1 MKRLILAA
9 GLVMGGLGAA
19 AAESQP
25 LLVPG
30 RDVAV
35 TYQLSG
41 AAAEQIPGGAPNG
54 VRLQWDATGQRL
66 RTEPVGRPMYA
77 LTDLQRRVADIVF
90 AGQNS
95 YFETRIKG
103 GDPQS
108 LIAGR
113 DVHFTRQG
121 TARLLGMDC
130 TNWAIRSQK
139 VDGTGCVT
147 ADGVVLRA
155 NVTIDGQPGALLAQ
169 SVVFGKQPESAFV
182 TPDGYMRLSFSG
194 AK

>member
-1 MKRLILAA
+1 MKRLVLMLLLAGA
-9 GLVMGGLGAA
+9 PMGAMA
-19 AAESQP
+19 QP

-35 TYQLSG
+35 TYRLTG
-41 AAAEQIPGGAPNG
+41 AAADQIPGGAPDG

-90 AGQNS
+90 AGQGA
-95 YFETRIKG
+95 YMETRIKG

-121 TARLLGMDC
+121 VAHLLGMDC
-130 TNWAIRSQK
+130 TNWAIRSQRI
-139 VDGTGCVT
+139 DGTGCVT
-147 ADGVVLRA
+147 PDGVVLRA
-155 NVTIDGQPGALLAQ
+155 DVMIDGRPGGLLAQ
-169 SVVFGKQPESAFV
+169 SVAYAKQPASAFV
-182 TPDGYMRLSFSG
+182 PPAGAMRLSLPG
-194 AK
+194 NP